1 MKKQFSSLLTLLIF
15 FLSSC
20 SVGQSQKA
28 NMQLNVNEFSE
39 KIKALPTALILDV
52 RTADEFS
59 KGHLENAI
67 NIDWYS
73 AEFKN
78 RISVFDKTKPV
89 MVYCLSGGRSAE
101 AANVLRNEGFKEVY
115 EMNGGIMKWRAANLP
130 LTTQDANKPTQ
141 EELTQEQFATIT
153 GSYTMVL
160 VDFYA
165 DWCAPCKQ
173 MKPYLDEINETMK
186 DKVKVVRIN
195 ADDNQQLCK
204 DLKIDALPVLLLYK
218 NNKLVWSNVG
228 FIGKEDVLK
237 KLQ

>member
-52 RTADEFS
+52 RTADEFL

-89 MVYCLSGGRSAE
+89 MVYCLSGGRSGQAK
-101 AANVLRNEGFKEVY
+101 AFLDKNGIANVI
-115 EMNGGIMKWRAANLP
+115 NGGPWTN
-130 LTTQDANKPTQ
+130 
-141 EELTQEQFATIT
+141 
-153 GSYTMVL
+153 
-160 VDFYA
+160 
-165 DWCAPCKQ
+165 
-173 MKPYLDEINETMK
+173 
-186 DKVKVVRIN
+186 VRQIVN
-195 ADDNQQLCK
+195 SL
-204 DLKIDALPVLLLYK
+204 
-218 NNKLVWSNVG
+218 
-228 FIGKEDVLK
+228 
-237 KLQ
+237 

>member
-130 LTTQDANKPTQ
+130 LTTQAANKPTQ

-165 DWCAPCKQ
+165 DWCAPCKH

-204 DLKIDALPVLLLYK
+204 DLKIDALPVLHLYK

>member
-73 AEFKN
+73 ADFKN

-130 LTTQDANKPTQ
+130 LTTQAANKPTQ

-204 DLKIDALPVLLLYK
+204 DLKIDALPVLHLYK

>member
-52 RTADEFS
+52 RTADEFL

-204 DLKIDALPVLLLYK
+204 DLKIDALPVLHLYK

>member
-130 LTTQDANKPTQ
+130 LTTQAANKPTQ

-165 DWCAPCKQ
+165 DWCATCKQ

-204 DLKIDALPVLLLYK
+204 DLKIDALPVLHLYK

>member
-130 LTTQDANKPTQ
+130 LTTQAANKPTQ

-204 DLKIDALPVLLLYK
+204 DLKIDALPVLHLYK

>member
-130 LTTQDANKPTQ
+130 LTTQAANKPTQ
-141 EELTQEQFATIT
+141 EELTQEQFAAIT

-204 DLKIDALPVLLLYK
+204 DLKIDALPVLHLYK

>member
-28 NMQLNVNEFSE
+28 NMQLNVNEFPE

-73 AEFKN
+73 ADFKN

-130 LTTQDANKPTQ
+130 LTTQAANKPTQ

-204 DLKIDALPVLLLYK
+204 DLKIDALPVLHLYK

>member
-130 LTTQDANKPTQ
+130 LTTQAANKHTQ

-195 ADDNQQLCK
+195 VDDNQQLCK
-204 DLKIDALPVLLLYK
+204 DLKIDALPVLHLYK

>member
-195 ADDNQQLCK
+195 VDDNQQLCK
-204 DLKIDALPVLLLYK
+204 DLKIDALPVLHLYK

>member
-204 DLKIDALPVLLLYK
+204 DLKIDALPVLHLYK

-237 KLQ
+237 KIQ

>member
-52 RTADEFS
+52 RTADEFL

-130 LTTQDANKPTQ
+130 LTTQAANKHTQ

-195 ADDNQQLCK
+195 VDDNQQLCK
-204 DLKIDALPVLLLYK
+204 DLKIDALPVLHLYK

>member
-204 DLKIDALPVLLLYK
+204 DLKIDALPVLHLYK

>member
-130 LTTQDANKPTQ
+130 LTTQAANKHTQ

-204 DLKIDALPVLLLYK
+204 DLKIDALPVLHLYK